1 MWSKTKFLTKSHQ
14 NGHCSANLTLKKKK
28 KKKINLFASA
38 FHYFTARN
46 ELMIFNCFSV
56 TGGNITLEGQTDGVQ
71 SYSSSTGFIGN

>member
-1 MWSKTKFLTKSHQ
+1 VVKNKILDKKSSKWPLFSQLDF
-14 NGHCSANLTLKKKK
+14 K

-71 SYSSSTGFIGN
+71 SYSSSTGFIGNY

>member
-1 MWSKTKFLTKSHQ
+1 MWSKTKFLTKRPLFSQ
-14 NGHCSANLTLKKKK
+14 LDFKKK